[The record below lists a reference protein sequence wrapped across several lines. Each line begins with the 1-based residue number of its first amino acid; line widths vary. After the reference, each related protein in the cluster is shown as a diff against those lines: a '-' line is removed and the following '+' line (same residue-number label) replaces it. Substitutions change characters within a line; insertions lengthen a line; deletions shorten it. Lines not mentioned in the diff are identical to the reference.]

1 MLFIAFLTMSSP
13 GRAADQ
19 QAKAIL
25 AGGCFWC
32 IEHDFLKLP
41 GVTGVVAGYSGGSRS
56 NPTYE
61 NYNHTDANQPI
72 PHVEVVQI
80 TYDASRLSYDALLDF
95 YVRHIDPTDGGG
107 QFCDRG
113 AAYRPVIFT
122 MSEQERAEAKVKI
135 EEVAKLISQP
145 VAVEIAEAG
154 RFWPAEDYHQDYAE
168 KNPLRYKY
176 YRWNCGRDQ
185 RIADVWGVAT
195 Q

>member
-1 MLFIAFLTMSSP
+1 
-13 GRAADQ
+13 
-19 QAKAIL
+19 
-25 AGGCFWC
+25 
-32 IEHDFLKLP
+32 
-41 GVTGVVAGYSGGSRS
+41 
-56 NPTYE
+56 
-61 NYNHTDANQPI
+61 
-72 PHVEVVQI
+72 
-80 TYDASRLSYDALLDF
+80 
-95 YVRHIDPTDGGG
+95 
-107 QFCDRG
+107 
-113 AAYRPVIFT
+113 

-154 RFWPAEDYHQDYAE
+154 RFWSAEDYHQDYAE